1 MGLFTFFANQA
12 QPEDQAGSCD
22 TTSKIH
28 YSNESKDQMLNNA
41 AVHSEHTGNKPDI
54 RGDDDYDYQSSS
66 TLSNDARF
74 NTTIL
79 EADDRD
85 GHYSPAKHNPGR

>member
-1 MGLFTFFANQA
+1 MNPFNFFASPA
-12 QPEDQAGSCD
+12 EPEDEGGSCD

-28 YSNESKDQMLNNA
+28 YANESKDEMLNHA

-54 RGDDDYDYQSSS
+54 RGGDDYDYQNSS
-66 TLSNDARF
+66 TLSENARF

-85 GHYSPAKHNPGR
+85 GHYSPAKHSPGR